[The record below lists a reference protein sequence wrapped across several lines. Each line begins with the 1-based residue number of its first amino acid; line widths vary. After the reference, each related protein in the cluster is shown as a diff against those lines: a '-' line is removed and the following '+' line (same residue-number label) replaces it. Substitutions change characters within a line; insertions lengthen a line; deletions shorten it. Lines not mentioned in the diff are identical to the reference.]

1 MLCKMNLKKIAADA
15 LDMSLTPDNVTS
27 LAKHDAQ
34 YHPNGYEEGQ
44 FCKFRQALERGDS
57 VDNLDAAEKEEADT
71 NAELARLIKRLEDL
85 GRIVSRFPEEDE
97 EYDQI
102 LSDYGFKK
110 SDADYQDA
118 LKAVWRKCNDWE
130 QHGDESSY
138 DIFELKSRVLALDEE
153 LTKMRQ
159 PKKVAPVAP
168 SKPNAPKPKS
178 SNQKAAAK
186 KQDINDLYLIREY
199 LEKCARLL
207 NGRAGNVAAIQ
218 SSGRWPLLQDVSGGK
233 LGKEIGDRLD
243 EMANG
248 GDAAVVKAVGL
259 LKPVYD
265 KIVQSSKSG
274 WTIKP
279 GMIIGEEDLFDDD

>member
-1 MLCKMNLKKIAADA
+1 MSLKINLKKVAAEA
-15 LDMSLTPDNVTS
+15 LDMAITPDNMS
-27 LAKHDAQ
+27 ALAKHDKQ
-34 YHPNGYEEGQ
+34 YHPDGYEEGQ
-44 FCKFRQALERGDS
+44 FCKFRQAMERGDS
-57 VDNLDAAEKEEADT
+57 ADKLDAAEKEEAAT
-71 NAELARLIKRLEDL
+71 KAELARLIKRLEDL
-85 GRIVSRFPEEDE
+85 GLIICKFPDDDD

-102 LSDYGFKK
+102 LADYGFKK
-110 SDADYQDA
+110 TDADYQDA
-118 LKAVWRKCNDWE
+118 LKAIWRKCDDWE

-138 DIFELKSRVLALDEE
+138 DVFELKHRVLDLDEE

-159 PKKVAPVAP
+159 KPKKAAP
-168 SKPNAPKPKS
+168 SASPKANATSPNS
-178 SNQKAAAK
+178 SKTSASAN
-186 KQDINDLYLIREY
+186 DDRNDLFAIREY

-207 NGRAGNVAAIQ
+207 NGRAGNVTAIQ
-218 SSGRWPLLQDVSGGK
+218 SSGRWPLLKEVSGGK

-274 WTIKP
+274 WTVKP
-279 GMIIGEEDLFDDD
+279 GMIVGEEDLFEK